1 MWKVRRISKDN
12 EVYLGNVYCTPEGE
26 IIYIGNCRIYWYIDN
41 TEAVEGILEAFRE
54 PIVEY
59 FDSKPVF

>member
-12 EVYLGNVYCTPEGE
+12 EIYLGNVYCTPKGE

-41 TEAVEGILEAFRE
+41 TEAIDSILEAFRE
-54 PIVEY
+54 PVIPY